1 MACGD
6 SHSIALTKD
15 GQLFAWGSNHRGQ
28 LGTGQVE
35 VAQTRVPKLVDN
47 VHGNVQ
53 VDDIIYSGL
62 NVCYIIWNLSTRS
75 NVESTS

>member
-6 SHSIALTKD
+6 SHSIALTKE
-15 GQLFAWGSNHRGQ
+15 GLLFAWGSNHHGQ

-35 VAQTRVPKLVDN
+35 VTQSRVPKLVDN
-47 VHGNVQ
+47 VHENVQ
-53 VDDIIYSGL
+53 VDDIIDSGL
-62 NVCYIIWNLSTRS
+62 NVRYVIWNLSTTS